1 MAIVEKDIPD
11 LIKQGKDKEVISLFY
26 KLVYP
31 RVKKTILNRGG
42 KKEDVEDVF
51 QDAVMYLYK
60 HILEGKYNDKYTV
73 YGFLFTLCIN
83 RWINS
88 LRKSNKSISVDFQS
102 EENIYN
108 IEADFQEIYP
118 AAMEENLLSQLF
130 SQIGSKCIEILNYT
144 IYQNLMMEDIQIRMG
159 LESEGAAKMALKRCR
174 EKLYKEIENNPLII
188 QKLKGHV

>member
-1 MAIVEKDIPD
+1 
-11 LIKQGKDKEVISLFY
+11 
-26 KLVYP
+26 
-31 RVKKTILNRGG
+31 
-42 KKEDVEDVF
+42 
-51 QDAVMYLYK
+51 MYLYK

-102 EENIYN
+102 EEHLYN

-118 AAMEENLLSQLF
+118 AKEENLLSQLF
-130 SQIGSKCIEILNYT
+130 SQIGNKCIEILNYT
-144 IYQNLMMEDIQIRMG
+144 IYQNLMMEDIQLRMG